1 MDMPEPPGSDESK
14 NAEGALG
21 MRPGFAEL
29 LARRIAATG
38 IDADGRHGRLIL
50 IRNLAC
56 RRKLRR
62 YSSARTSVTDFSLLF
77 VALAYV
83 PQTSEQRMMI
93 TERITDPLQKSRLDR
108 TLAEPVTMSHWTTAQ
123 AVRLMAA
130 VDETARTLG
139 GTAEWILEGVDW
151 KAVAEILTVPA
162 DHEVRGMITVN
173 LSDQEFHDARWSE
186 TGPAPLDFDGFHGGF
201 S

>member
-1 MDMPEPPGSDESK
+1 MGPS
-14 NAEGALG
+14 
-21 MRPGFAEL
+21 PGFAEL
-29 LARRIAATG
+29 LVRRIATTG
-38 IDADGRHGRLIL
+38 MDTDGRHGRLIL
-50 IRNLAC
+50 IRNPAC

-62 YSSARTSVTDFSLLF
+62 FSSARTSVTDFSLLF

-83 PQTSEQRMMI
+83 PQTGEQRTMI
-93 TERITDPLQKSRLDR
+93 TERITEPLQRSRLDR

-130 VDETARTLG
+130 VDETARVLG

-151 KAVAEILTVPA
+151 KAVADILAVPA
-162 DHEVRGMITVN
+162 DHEIRGMIAVN
-173 LSDQEFHDARWSE
+173 LSEQEFRNARWSE